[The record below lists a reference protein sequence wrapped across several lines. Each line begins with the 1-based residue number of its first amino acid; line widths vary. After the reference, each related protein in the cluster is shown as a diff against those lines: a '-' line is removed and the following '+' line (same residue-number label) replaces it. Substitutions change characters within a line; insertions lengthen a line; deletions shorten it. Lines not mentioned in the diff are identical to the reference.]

1 MDRLRLLLVGFHRK
15 DLPIV
20 VEKIR
25 RVHPEAEWVSARLE
39 DVVSGKVQVG
49 AFDWILWWDDPAL
62 ANRTLDLERLRE
74 KVLLPGG
81 IVVGA
86 APERAFLP
94 VFLPGVKG
102 VFTLQDAAFEEA
114 LIRIGISEN
123 HRHESWVH
131 DEQAAYLPDTAL
143 SDLHHQINQA
153 SGTGNFLEAFF
164 DAFTLIVVVLDREG
178 KILFFNRRA
187 EMVTGYSLAEVRG
200 KLLRDWFLLPEE
212 VDGVMEVFNQLRRG
226 DYPNQYQNS
235 WLCRDG
241 STRRIEWSNTVL
253 EDSQGEVLYIIGMGV
268 DVTEDYQKAQALR
281 ESEERFAS
289 VFRANPIGM
298 AILSYPDGQIIEVN
312 RAMAGMLGRSP
323 VDLIGKPYDVLG
335 LLTSEDFLIERLT
348 MSDSSNPIFTA
359 ERKVLSP
366 AGVIRHV
373 SVSLDVFLYG
383 NLPSYLLSVQD
394 ITARVRVEERTRRFN
409 EELEERVL
417 ERTAA
422 LEAVNR
428 ELQAEISFRKA
439 IEATTRRLMQIIW
452 ETPDVVAIFDLEG
465 RVLYLN
471 KAGRRLFGI
480 HELDTVTHLCFLSV
494 YSEEV
499 KQTRLEAVMRTL
511 EQENLWHGE
520 VEMQLPD
527 GRLVPVS
534 QVVLAHRNLEG
545 KIEFY
550 STIARD
556 ITEQRRVS
564 EELSR
569 AYQKEMEVNRMRA
582 NFFSMTS
589 HQFRTPLS
597 TILSSVEL
605 LEHYGKRWS
614 EEKRAAHLRKIRE
627 STLELDQLLKDILEV
642 SRIDGPFGTLLVE
655 AIEVPPLIDRV
666 VEKLQWVDEH
676 VHPIRVDYPPDSG
689 VLYSDRRALE
699 RIMENLISNAMK
711 YSPPGAP
718 VEVVVR
724 PVEKGMEVTVA
735 DRGIGIPEEDRPFIF
750 QPFHRGRNV
759 VDTPGSGIGLMIVEK
774 SLSLIGG
781 EVQIESRLGEGT
793 VVHLFLPNLEPSS
806 EEDQRR

>member
-1 MDRLRLLLVGFHRK
+1 MDRLRVLLVGFHRK
-15 DLPIV
+15 DLPAV
-20 VEKIR
+20 VERIR
-25 RVHPEAEWVSARLE
+25 RVHPGVEWFSTRLE
-39 DVVSGKVQVG
+39 DVISGKVQSGV
-49 AFDWILWWDDPAL
+49 FDWILWWDDPAQ
-62 ANRTLDLERLRE
+62 ANQKVDLERLRE
-74 KVLLPGG
+74 KVLLPRC
-81 IVVGA
+81 IVLGP
-86 APERAFLP
+86 APEKASLP
-94 VFLPGVKG
+94 AFLPGVRG
-102 VFTLQDAAFEEA
+102 VFSLQDPSFDKA
-114 LIRIGISEN
+114 LIEMEFSETY
-123 HRHESWVH
+123 RHESWVR
-131 DEQAAYLPDTAL
+131 DEQAAYLPDSTL
-143 SDLHHQINQA
+143 SDLHHRINQV

-164 DAFTLIVVVLDREG
+164 DSFALIVVVLDREG
-178 KILFFNRRA
+178 KILYFNRRA
-187 EMVTGYSLAEVRG
+187 EMATGYTLADVRG
-200 KLLRDWFLLPEE
+200 KLLRDLFLLPEE
-212 VDGVMEVFNQLRRG
+212 VEGVMEVFNQLRRG
-226 DYPNQYQNS
+226 EYPNQYQNS

-253 EDSQGEVLYIIGMGV
+253 EDSEGEVLYIIGMGV
-268 DVTEDYQKAQALR
+268 DVTEDYRKAQALR

-289 VFRANPIGM
+289 VFRANPMGM
-298 AILSYPDGQIIEVN
+298 AILSYPDGKIIEVN
-312 RAMAGMLGRSP
+312 RALAGVLGRSP
-323 VDLIGKPYDVLG
+323 IDLIGKPYDALG
-335 LLTSEDFLIERLT
+335 LLTPEDFFIERLVVGG
-348 MSDSSNPIFTA
+348 SSNPVFTA

-366 AGVIRHV
+366 EGTIRHV

-383 NLPSYLLSVQD
+383 SLPSFLLSVQD
-394 ITARVRVEERTRRFN
+394 ITERMLIEERTRRFN

-452 ETPDVVAIFDLEG
+452 ETTDVVAIFDLEG

-471 KAGRRLFGI
+471 KAGRRLFGMN
-480 HELDTVTHLCFLSV
+480 ELDTVTHLCFLSI

-499 KQTRLEAVMRTL
+499 RQTRLEAVLRTL

-534 QVVLAHRNLEG
+534 QVVLAHRNQEG

-556 ITEQRRVS
+556 ITEQRRVA
-564 EELSR
+564 EELRR
-569 AYQKEMEVNRMRA
+569 AYQKEIEVNRMRA

-605 LEHYGKRWS
+605 LEHYGNRWP

-642 SRIDGPFGTLLVE
+642 SRLDGQFGTLVVE
-655 AIEVPPLIDRV
+655 AIEVPLLIERV
-666 VEKLQWVDEH
+666 VEKLQWVDRH
-676 VHPIRVDYPPDSG
+676 AHPIRVDCAADSR
-689 VLYSDRRALE
+689 VLYSDRHALE
-699 RIMENLISNAMK
+699 RILENLISNALK
-711 YSPPGAP
+711 YSPSGEP
-718 VEVVVR
+718 VEVVAR
-724 PVEKGMEVTVA
+724 PAGEGMEVRVS
-735 DRGIGIPEEDRPFIF
+735 DQGIGIPEEDRPFIF

-781 EVQIESRLGEGT
+781 EIQIDSRLGEGT
-793 VVHLFLPNLEPSS
+793 VVHLFLPNLKPSP

>member
-1 MDRLRLLLVGFHRK
+1 MDRLRLLLVGFHRR
-15 DLPIV
+15 DLPVV

-25 RVHPEAEWVSARLE
+25 RAQPEVEWFSARVE
-39 DVVSGKVQVG
+39 DVISGKVQTGV
-49 AFDWILWWDDPAL
+49 FDWILWWDDPVL
-62 ANRTLDLERLRE
+62 ANQRVDLQRLRE
-74 KVLLPGG
+74 KVLSPGC
-81 IVVGA
+81 IVLGPT
-86 APERAFLP
+86 PEKAFLP
-94 VFLPGVKG
+94 AFLPGVKG
-102 VFTLQDAAFEEA
+102 VFSLQDPSFEEA
-114 LIRIGISEN
+114 LTRMVGSEN
-123 HRHESWVH
+123 HRHESWIR
-131 DEQAAYLPDTAL
+131 DERAAYLPDATL
-143 SDLHHQINQA
+143 SDLHQRINQA

-164 DAFTLIVVVLDREG
+164 DSFALLVVVLDREG

-187 EMVTGYSLAEVRG
+187 EMATGYSLAEVRG
-200 KLLRDWFLLPEE
+200 KLLRDLFLLPEE
-212 VDGVMEVFNQLRRG
+212 VEGVMEVFNQLRRG

-253 EDSQGEVLYIIGMGV
+253 EDSRGEVLYILGMGV

-289 VFRANPIGM
+289 VFRANPMGM
-298 AILSYPDGQIIEVN
+298 AILSYPDGKIIEVN
-312 RAMAGMLGRSP
+312 RALAGVLGRSP
-323 VDLIGKPYDVLG
+323 VDLIGKPYEALG
-335 LLTSEDFLIERLT
+335 LLTPEDFLIERLA
-348 MSDSSNPIFTA
+348 MGGSSNPVFTA

-366 AGVIRHV
+366 AGTLRHL

-383 NLPSYLLSVQD
+383 SLPSYLLSVQD
-394 ITARVRVEERTRRFN
+394 ITERVRVEERTRRFN

-452 ETPDVVAIFDLEG
+452 ETTDVVAIFDLEG

-499 KQTRLEAVMRTL
+499 RQTRLEAVMRTL

-564 EELSR
+564 EELRR
-569 AYQKEMEVNRMRA
+569 AYQKEIEVNRMRA

-605 LEHYGKRWS
+605 LEHYGYGWS

-642 SRIDGPFGTLLVE
+642 SRIDGQFGTLLVE
-655 AIEVPPLIDRV
+655 AVDVPSLIDRV

-676 VHPIRVDYPPDSG
+676 AHPIRADYLADFR
-689 VLYSDRRALE
+689 VLRSDRHALE
-699 RIMENLISNAMK
+699 RIFENLISNAIK

-724 PVEKGMEVTVA
+724 PAEKGMEVTVS
-735 DRGIGIPEEDRPFIF
+735 DRGIGIPEEDQPFIF

-781 EVQIESRLGEGT
+781 KIQIESGLGEGT
-793 VVHLFLPNLEPSS
+793 VVHLFLPDLESS
-806 EEDQRR
+806 PEEDQRR

>member
-15 DLPIV
+15 DLPVV

-25 RVHPEAEWVSARLE
+25 QVHPEVEWFSAQLE
-39 DVVSGKVQVG
+39 DVISGKVQTGV
-49 AFDWILWWDDPAL
+49 FDGILWWDDPAL
-62 ANRTLDLERLRE
+62 VNRSVNLECLRE
-74 KVLLPGG
+74 KVLLSGS
-81 IVVGA
+81 IVLG
-86 APERAFLP
+86 PTPDRAFLP
-94 VFLPGVKG
+94 TFLPGVKG
-102 VFTLQDAAFEEA
+102 VFTLQDPSFEEA
-114 LIRIGISEN
+114 LTRMRASEN
-123 HRHESWVH
+123 RQRVLGVR
-131 DEQAAYLPDTAL
+131 DEQAIYLPAADL
-143 SDLHHQINQA
+143 SDLHHRINQV

-164 DAFTLIVVVLDREG
+164 DIFALIVVVLDREG

-187 EMVTGYSLAEVRG
+187 EMATGYSLAEVRG
-200 KLLRDWFLLPEE
+200 KLVKDVFLLPEE
-212 VDGVMEVFNQLRRG
+212 ADGVMEVFNRLRRG

-241 STRRIEWSNTVL
+241 STRKIEWSNTVL
-253 EDSQGEVLYIIGMGV
+253 EDSQGEVRYIIGMGV
-268 DVTEDYQKAQALR
+268 DITEDYQKAQALR

-289 VFRANPIGM
+289 VFRANPMGM
-298 AILSYPDGQIIEVN
+298 AILSYPDGKIIDVN
-312 RAMAGMLGRSP
+312 RALAGMLGRSP
-323 VDLIGKPYDVLG
+323 VDLIGKPCDALG
-335 LLTSEDFLIERLT
+335 LLTPDDFLIEKLT
-348 MSDSSNPIFTA
+348 MGGPGNPVFTA

-366 AGVIRHV
+366 EGTLRHV
-373 SVSLDVFLYG
+373 SINLDVFLYG
-383 NLPSYLLSVQD
+383 SLPSYLLSVQD
-394 ITARVRVEERTRRFN
+394 ITERVRAEEHTRRFN

-452 ETPDVVAIFDLEG
+452 ETTDVVAIFDLEG

-480 HELDTVTHLCFLSV
+480 NELDTVTHLCFLSV
-494 YSEEV
+494 YSEETR
-499 KQTRLEAVMRTL
+499 QTRLEAVMRTL
-511 EQENLWHGE
+511 EQENIWHGE
-520 VEMQLPD
+520 VELQLPD
-527 GRLVPVS
+527 GRSVPVS

-564 EELSR
+564 EELRR
-569 AYQKEMEVNRMRA
+569 AYQKELEVNRMRA

-605 LEHYGKRWS
+605 LEHYGNRWP

-642 SRIDGPFGTLLVE
+642 SRIDGQFETLLVE
-655 AIEVPPLIDRV
+655 AIDMPSLIERV
-666 VEKLQWVDEH
+666 VEKLQWVDGDA
-676 VHPIRVDYPPDSG
+676 HPVRVDHPSDSR
-689 VLYSDRRALE
+689 VLYSDRHALE
-699 RIMENLISNAMK
+699 RILENLISNAMK
-711 YSPPGAP
+711 YSPAGAP
-718 VEVVVR
+718 IEVVVR
-724 PVEKGMEVTVA
+724 PLENGMEVTVS

-781 EVQIESRLGEGT
+781 EIQLESRLGEGT

-806 EEDQRR
+806 EADHRR